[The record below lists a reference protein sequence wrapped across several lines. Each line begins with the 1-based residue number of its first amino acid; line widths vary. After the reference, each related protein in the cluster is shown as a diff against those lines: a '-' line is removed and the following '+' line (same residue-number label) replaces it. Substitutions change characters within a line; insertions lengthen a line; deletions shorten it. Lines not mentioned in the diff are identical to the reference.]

1 MKLILTAEVDGL
13 GTEGDIVEV
22 AEGYG
27 RNYLLPRHL
36 AIKASAGALKHATA
50 LKDAREE
57 SSRKA
62 RQDAEI
68 IASSLVGT
76 RIVIGAQAGDEGKL
90 FGSIGTADIVEGVQK
105 FAGVE
110 LDRHAVKLEKPI
122 KSIGLH
128 EVPIKL
134 HRDVQ
139 FTLTLDVIPA

>member
-110 LDRHAVKLEKPI
+110 LDRMAIKLEKPI

>member
-13 GTEGDIVEV
+13 GVEGDIVDV
-22 AEGYG
+22 SDGYG
-27 RNYLLPRHL
+27 RNFLLPRNL
-36 AIKASAGALKHATA
+36 AVRASGGALKHAVA
-50 LKDAREE
+50 LREAREE

-62 RQDAEI
+62 RVDAES
-68 IASSLVGT
+68 IATSLVGT

-90 FGSIGTADIVEGVQK
+90 FGSIGVSDIVDGVQK

-110 LDRHAVKLEKPI
+110 LDRHSIKLDKPI

-134 HRDVQ
+134 HRDVE
-139 FTLTLDVIPA
+139 FALTLDVIPA